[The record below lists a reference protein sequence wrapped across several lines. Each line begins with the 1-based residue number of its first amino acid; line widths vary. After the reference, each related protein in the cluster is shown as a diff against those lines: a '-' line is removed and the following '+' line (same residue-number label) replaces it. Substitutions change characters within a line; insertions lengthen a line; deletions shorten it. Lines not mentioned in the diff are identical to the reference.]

1 LGPAFFGLTPENKN
15 IYLEPIFSL
24 MYYMGFSYTEAY
36 YLPVWQRQWFLN
48 RTIEEIKNSNGQS
61 RSTDSNDASTRH
73 MMGRHR
79 SQVPA
84 KLRRFT

>member
-1 LGPAFFGLTPENKN
+1 MGLAFFGLTPENKN

-36 YLPVWQRQWFLN
+36 SLPVWQRQWFLN
-48 RTIEEIKNSNGQS
+48 RAVEEIKNSNGQS
-61 RSTDSNDASTRH
+61 RSMESNDPSARQ

-79 SQVPA
+79 AQVPA